1 MSNPIYEELKRAD
14 KVNDITEIDNIV
26 EVYIQSNGK
35 YLDLDKAR
43 KKIQELQ
50 KKDEIIFAM
59 TAPKPGMPSTPWECA
74 TETQLYH
81 ALINIRDYLI
91 ADLANDVRKSE
102 EEKDNA

>member
-1 MSNPIYEELKRAD
+1 MSNPIYEELKRVD
-14 KVNDITEIDNIV
+14 KVKDITEIDNIV

-59 TAPKPGMPSTPWECA
+59 TAPKPGMPSTPWGCT

>member
-14 KVNDITEIDNIV
+14 KAKDITAIDNIV

-35 YLDLDKAR
+35 YLDLKKAR
-43 KKIQELQ
+43 EKIRELQ
-50 KKDEIIFAM
+50 EKDAIILAM
-59 TAPKPGMPSTPWECA
+59 TAPKPGMPSTPWECT

-91 ADLANDVRKSE
+91 ADLANDVRESE
-102 EEKDNA
+102 EETNNA

>member
-1 MSNPIYEELKRAD
+1 MSNPIYEELKRVD
-14 KVNDITEIDNIV
+14 KVKDITEIDNIV

-59 TAPKPGMPSTPWECA
+59 TAPKPGMPSTPWEC
-74 TETQLYH
+74 TNETQLYH
-81 ALINIRDYLI
+81 ALINIRDYLT
-91 ADLANDVRKSE
+91 ADLANDVRKGE

>member
-1 MSNPIYEELKRAD
+1 MSNPIYEEFKRAD

-35 YLDLDKAR
+35 YLDLKKAR
-43 KKIQELQ
+43 EKIQKLQ
-50 KKDEIIFAM
+50 EKDEIIFAM
-59 TAPKPGMPSTPWECA
+59 TAPKPGMPSTPWECT

>member
-14 KVNDITEIDNIV
+14 KVKDITEIDNIV

-35 YLDLDKAR
+35 YLDLKKAR
-43 KKIQELQ
+43 EKIREFQE
-50 KKDEIIFAM
+50 KDAIIFAM
-59 TAPKPGMPSTPWECA
+59 TAPKPGMPSTPWEST

-81 ALINIRDYLI
+81 ALINIRDYLT

-102 EEKDNA
+102 EDNDNA

>member
-14 KVNDITEIDNIV
+14 KAKDITAIDNIV

-35 YLDLDKAR
+35 YLDLKKAR
-43 KKIQELQ
+43 EKIRELQ
-50 KKDEIIFAM
+50 EKDAIIFAM
-59 TAPKPGMPSTPWECA
+59 TAPKPGMPSTPWECTNEA
-74 TETQLYH
+74 QLYH

-102 EEKDNA
+102 EETNNA

>member
-1 MSNPIYEELKRAD
+1 M
-14 KVNDITEIDNIV
+14 
-26 EVYIQSNGK
+26 
-35 YLDLDKAR
+35 DKAR

-59 TAPKPGMPSTPWECA
+59 TAPKPGMPSTPWECT

>member
-14 KVNDITEIDNIV
+14 KVKDITEIDNIV

-35 YLDLDKAR
+35 YLDLKKAR
-43 KKIQELQ
+43 EKIRELQ
-50 KKDEIIFAM
+50 EKDEIILAM
-59 TAPKPGMPSTPWECA
+59 TAPKPGMPSTPWECT
-74 TETQLYH
+74 TETQLFH

>member
-1 MSNPIYEELKRAD
+1 MSNPIDEELKRAD

-59 TAPKPGMPSTPWECA
+59 TAPKPGMPSTPWECT

>member
-1 MSNPIYEELKRAD
+1 MD
-14 KVNDITEIDNIV
+14 KVKDITEIDNIV

-35 YLDLDKAR
+35 YLDLKKAR
-43 KKIQELQ
+43 EKIRELQ
-50 KKDEIIFAM
+50 EKDAIILAM
-59 TAPKPGMPSTPWECA
+59 TAPKPGMPSTPWEC
-74 TETQLYH
+74 TDETQLYH

>member
-14 KVNDITEIDNIV
+14 KVKDITEIDNIV

-35 YLDLDKAR
+35 CLDLDKAR
-43 KKIQELQ
+43 EKIRELQ
-50 KKDEIIFAM
+50 GKDAIIFAM
-59 TAPKPGMPSTPWECA
+59 TAPKPGMPSTPWECT